1 MYNNI
6 KTLLKNRIMSK
17 LEKMVDHIDNF
28 SKEDHIKIL
37 EIIVNYNRNIISENN
52 NGCFIHMEDL
62 PEDVIEKIEHYINY
76 VLLKES
82 EINKI
87 ETTKDNLK
95 NIIKT
100 N

>member
-1 MYNNI
+1 
-6 KTLLKNRIMSK
+6 MSK
-17 LEKMVDHIDNF
+17 LDKMVHHIDHF

-37 EIIVNYNRNIISENN
+37 EIIATYNRSIISENS

-62 PEDVIEKIEHYINY
+62 PEEIIEKIQHYIEY
-76 VLLKES
+76 VLLKEN
-82 EINKI
+82 EINQV

-95 NIIKT
+95 NIIKS